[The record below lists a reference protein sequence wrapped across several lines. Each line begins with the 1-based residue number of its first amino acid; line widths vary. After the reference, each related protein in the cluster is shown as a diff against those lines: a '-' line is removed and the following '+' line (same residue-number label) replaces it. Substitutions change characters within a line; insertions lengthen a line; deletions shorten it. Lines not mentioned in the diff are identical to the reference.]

1 MNRKNESDYI
11 DEQDLDEL
19 LDDIFNAADSD

>member
-1 MNRKNESDYI
+1 MNKSNESDYI

-19 LDDIFNAADSD
+19 LDDIFDAADRN

>member
-1 MNRKNESDYI
+1 MDKKNETDYI

>member
-1 MNRKNESDYI
+1 MNKKNESDYI

>member
-1 MNRKNESDYI
+1 MDKKNESDYI
-11 DEQDLDEL
+11 DEKDLDEL